1 MKPAGAENWG
11 GLRDETPV
19 GQESQPGHAGP
30 SAEADF

>member
-11 GLRDETPV
+11 GLRDEAPAC
-19 GQESQPGHAGP
+19 QENQPGHAGP